1 MMKKT
6 TTHRSSKSTN
16 YVRNEQRYFLEPGS
30 PKQRQYEA
38 LRAFF
43 VDESPSHEVAKKFGY
58 KDSAFHV
65 LCHRF
70 RNDPEREFF
79 KETRPGP
86 KFGRTADSTK
96 ERVVALR
103 KKNYSVADISRLLRD
118 EGTTLSTA
126 SVWKIL
132 NEEGFEKLPRRRDD
146 ERPEWARS
154 QSSGYADVRQFN
166 LDPRVL
172 ETRHAGL
179 FIILKILAE
188 MNIDAFPKKLK
199 WYGSKM
205 IPASHALLASLV
217 LKLVGKPRKSH
228 VMDFVFDEGVAVG
241 VGLNEMPKRSYIT
254 EYSERITHED
264 TLKFLSLW
272 LKELEKCNA
281 IDGQSFNLDF
291 QSLPYFG
298 EKQVIEK
305 HYVSMRSRRQK
316 AILVFFAQDA
326 KSKIFCYSNAD
337 LRKGEEADEVLNFV
351 KFWKKQTGKKPP
363 HLVFDSKLT
372 TYETLSKLNDMNIT
386 FVTLRRRS
394 KNVVAHIQKAS
405 DSAWRKIELKKVTRQ
420 YRNPKVIDETVQI
433 NKYDGTLRQIM
444 VKDLGHEQPTIII
457 TNDRKTG
464 VVDMI
469 ERYAMRMLIEN
480 SIANG
485 VKFFHTTALSTSVAI
500 CIDFD
505 VLLTLIGQAT
515 YHILASKLRGYE
527 TCGADVIHREFVDT
541 PGKIFIGENE
551 IEIRLNKRRNNA
563 ILKQSGLMYSPFS
576 LPWIKGKKV
585 IITMR

>member
-1 MMKKT
+1 MKKT
-6 TTHRSSKSTN
+6 TTHNVDNSTKCVSSEK
-16 YVRNEQRYFLEPGS
+16 RFFLEPSS
-30 PKQRQYEA
+30 PRQRQYEA

-43 VDESPSHEVAKKFGY
+43 IEEKSSKEVAKNFGY
-58 KDSAFHV
+58 TKSAFHV

-70 RNDPEREFF
+70 RNGPEREFF

-86 KFGRTADSTK
+86 KYGRTADATK

-118 EGTTLSTA
+118 EGVVLSSA

-132 NEEGFEKLPRRRDD
+132 NDEGFEKLPRRRDE
-146 ERPEWARS
+146 ERPEWARP
-154 QSSGYADVRQFN
+154 QPSGYADVRQFN
-166 LDPRVL
+166 LNPRIL
-172 ETRHAGL
+172 ETRHAGI
-179 FIILKILAE
+179 FIILKILGE
-188 MNIDAFPKKLK
+188 MNVHSFPERLG

-205 IPASHALLASLV
+205 IPAGHAFLSSLA

-228 VMDFVFDEGVAVG
+228 VMDFVFDEGVALG

-272 LKELEKCNA
+272 LKELEKCKA

-298 EKQVIEK
+298 EKQVIQK

-337 LRKGEEADEVLNFV
+337 LRKGEESDEILNFV
-351 KFWKKQTGKKPP
+351 KFWKKQTGNNPP

-372 TYETLSKLNDMNIT
+372 TYETLSKLNDMDIT

-394 KNVVAHIQKAS
+394 KNVLTHIQKAPE
-405 DSAWRKIELKKVTRQ
+405 SAWRKIELKKVTRQ
-420 YRNPKVIDETVQI
+420 YRHPKVIDETVSI
-433 NKYDGTLRQIM
+433 NKYDGTLRQVL

-464 VVDMI
+464 VVEMI

-527 TCGADVIHREFVDT
+527 TCGAGVIYREFIDT

-563 ILKQSGLMYSPFS
+563 ILKQSGLLYSPFV
-576 LPWIKGKKV
+576 LPWIRDKKV